1 MGQPPFDGI
10 HIVNHLIGDD
20 ESSHSSD
27 EDLIER
33 SLQES
38 GIGFP
43 LHRKS
48 GVMSVAPTVADGSE
62 SETED
67 SVMETRE
74 GNQVDQ
80 KERPPR
86 KRESYSTTV

>member
-10 HIVNHLIGDD
+10 HIVNHLIGDE

-27 EDLIER
+27 EDLIEN
-33 SLQES
+33 SLRES

-43 LHRKS
+43 VHRKS
-48 GVMSVAPTVADGSE
+48 GARSVAPTVADGSE

-67 SVMETRE
+67 SVTETRE

-80 KERPPR
+80 KERPPG